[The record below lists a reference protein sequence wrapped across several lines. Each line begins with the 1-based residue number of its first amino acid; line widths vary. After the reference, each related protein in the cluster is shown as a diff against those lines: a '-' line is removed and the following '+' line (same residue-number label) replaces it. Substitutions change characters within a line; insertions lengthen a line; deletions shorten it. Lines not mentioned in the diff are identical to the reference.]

1 MKKTRRFLGIM
12 MAAAMV
18 CGMAGCAAP
27 AKETTSAGTPA
38 AETTAAETKAEAEAK
53 TEAAASETGAESTGE
68 KLLVGVLVYND
79 KNEYI
84 QKLLA
89 GAKEK
94 CDEYGYDMVSYS
106 ADKDTAKEVT
116 NMEDVLSL
124 KPGVIIYNPVDSDAA
139 EATVSLANAAGV
151 PVITVDREANGGDIA
166 AHIASDN
173 VYGGELAGKYVEE
186 LLGDN
191 GGQVVEIQGQAGTSA
206 ARDRG
211 EGFHNIVDKNSKIE
225 VVASQIGNWDKA
237 EAMAIMENSLQAYP
251 DVKAVFAHSDQMA
264 LGAMEACNNA
274 GKKDIY
280 IVGFD
285 ADDDAVAAVKNGDM
299 AATIEQLPTLMGEKG
314 IEIAH
319 EFLSGNAP
327 DKYQTVEVNLITTKD

>member
-1 MKKTRRFLGIM
+1 MKKTGRVLGIM

-18 CGMAGCAAP
+18 YSMAGCTP
-27 AKETTSAGTPA
+27 AVKETEPQKKTETSAGQSEA
-38 AETTAAETKAEAEAK
+38 KAESQTVKAEEEK
-53 TEAAASETGAESTGE
+53 GSE

-89 GAKEK
+89 GAQEK

-106 ADKDTAKEVT
+106 ADKDTAKEIT

-124 KPGVIIYNPVDSDAA
+124 KPQVIIYNPVDSDAA

-151 PVITVDREANGGDIA
+151 PVITVDREANGGEIA

-173 VYGGELAGKYVEE
+173 VYGGELAGQYIVE
-186 LLGDN
+186 LLGSE
-191 GGQVVEIQGQAGTSA
+191 GGEVVEIQGQAGTSA

-211 EGFHNIVDKNSKIE
+211 EGFHNIVDKNSAIQ

-285 ADDDAVAAVKNGDM
+285 ADDDAVAAVKSGDM

-319 EFLSGNAP
+319 EYLDGKEL
-327 DKYQTVEVNLITTKD
+327 DKYQTVEVNLITTKG